1 MATKGETT
9 KDNILNIAQSLML
22 QKGFSGTSLDEIIA
36 AANITKGGFFYH
48 FDSKNDLAKH
58 MMLKYK
64 HDDEV
69 FFNGLFDRAN
79 ELSEDPLQQMLI
91 FLKLLAEA
99 MGNLSDVHPGCL
111 VATFTSANQQL
122 NDEVRSVTA
131 DCTLSWRHL
140 FASHLEKINRIY
152 PMKIETTSNDLSDTL
167 STMIEGGIIMSRTL
181 SEQRILVQQILQ
193 YRNYLRLLY
202 GNITQ

>member
-1 MATKGETT
+1 MATKGDTT
-9 KDNILNIAQSLML
+9 KENILEIAQSLML
-22 QKGFSGTSLDEIIA
+22 QKGFSGTSLDEIIS

-58 MMLKYK
+58 LMLKYQ
-64 HDDEV
+64 HDDEI
-69 FFNGLFDRAN
+69 FFNSLFERAD

-99 MGNLSDVHPGCL
+99 MGNLPDVHPGCL

-131 DCTLSWRHL
+131 DCTLSWCNM
-140 FASHLEKINRIY
+140 FANRLEKISLIY
-152 PMKIETTSNDLSDTL
+152 PMKTETSVNELADML
-167 STMIEGGIIMSRTL
+167 STIIEGGIIMSRTL
-181 SEQRILVQQILQ
+181 SEQKILVQQILQ
-193 YRNYLRLLY
+193 YRNYLRLIY
-202 GNITQ
+202 GNIT